1 MADIDQEF
9 RSKNDVRF
17 ILHDSRGYEPG
28 NDKVCQIL
36 DDFIKERGP
45 DSKRPADEKIDVIWC
60 VDNKQTSTELN
71 KYVIRLLITV
81 PYAGSRLIERGD
93 EAVMRWCKDKSKEC

>member
-9 RSKNDVRF
+9 KSKNDDRF

-36 DDFIKERGP
+36 DAFIKERGP
-45 DSKRPADEKIDVIWC
+45 DSKRPAAEKIDVIWC
-60 VDNKQTSTELN
+60 VDNKQTAMELIN
-71 KYVIRLLITV
+71 ILKRLLITV

>member
-45 DSKRPADEKIDVIWC
+45 DSKRPAAEKIDVIWC
-60 VDNKQTSTELN
+60 VDNKQDATELTEDA
-71 KYVIRLLITV
+71 KKAPDHRAVCWQPTYR
-81 PYAGSRLIERGD
+81 ER
-93 EAVMRWCKDKSKEC
+93 

>member
-1 MADIDQEF
+1 MADINQEF
-9 RSKNDVRF
+9 KSKNDERF

-45 DSKRPADEKIDVIWC
+45 DSKRPAAEKIDVIWC

-71 KYVIRLLITV
+71 KCATKATDHRAVCWQPAHR
-81 PYAGSRLIERGD
+81 ERRRGCN
-93 EAVMRWCKDKSKEC
+93 EMVQG